1 MKKEWIK
8 WKRMLNEVSKSDM
21 RMNTLMKLVFER
33 IFLKDGLFDQMMVFE
48 KAELESLKAYIM
60 KDDFFKMNI
69 KLPEGC
75 GNETCSQVMAWVGP
89 RGVSDDAA
97 NMQNFMVKNASNVS
111 LSDVDTNLDVFE
123 NYEKELIN

>member
-1 MKKEWIK
+1 
-8 WKRMLNEVSKSDM
+8 
-21 RMNTLMKLVFER
+21 MKLVFER

-60 KDDFFKMNI
+60 KDDFFKMNM

-75 GNETCSQVMAWVGP
+75 GNETCPQVMAWIGP

-111 LSDVDTNLDVFE
+111 LSDVNTNLD
-123 NYEKELIN
+123 